1 MKIESFF
8 PGRLRVSSHLFTRQ
22 ENLDQIHEYVQSMDG
37 IISIS
42 GNSRT
47 GSLTV
52 VYDSSR
58 ITMPMLMNAK
68 EEIER
73 LEQEQSQSRKSG

>member
-8 PGRLRVSSHLFTRQ
+8 PGRLRVSSPLFTKP
-22 ENLDQIHEYVQSMDG
+22 ENLEKIRNHVSSMDG
-37 IISIS
+37 IREIA
-42 GNSRT
+42 GNAKI

-52 VYDSSR
+52 VYDPSR
-58 ITMPMLMNAK
+58 ITMPMLMDAK

-73 LEQEQSQSRKSG
+73 LERTLSESAS